1 MHSLRGLERPGS
13 GSGPA
18 RSDAI
23 EVAGVP
29 PEESWVLK
37 GDIKEDVGHATDD
50 EGRDAEGKAAQA
62 SANLKQA

>member
-1 MHSLRGLERPGS
+1 M
-13 GSGPA
+13 
-18 RSDAI
+18 
-23 EVAGVP
+23 
-29 PEESWVLK
+29 LK